1 VIRFLFVL
9 LAFLFT
15 LNAYAGTAW
24 KDVITQKGKD
34 GKLRVYIPFSVLSNL
49 KGNMRGSE
57 AVLSID
63 FPLPSRW
70 LVLSATLH
78 LEYSSSILLLPER
91 SEMVVSLNGQKV
103 YQTRKIGSLIDA
115 GVIDVNING
124 FLFRDFNKLQVA
136 AIQHYCLDCCEDP
149 SAPELWTDIDMKN
162 SFLVLTVEELPF
174 PERLDAI
181 PEFLFDFK
189 NIAGVNFSVIT
200 ENEDDDFLSMAGIV
214 ASYAGM
220 KVKYRPIRISF
231 RREIPPDED
240 AVIIGTEKFIQE
252 KLGLK
257 LPFSIDGATI
267 GVMKNPLN
275 PVKGLVILTGRNL
288 KDVNLAVL
296 GFASYTKNVPTSQSA
311 RVKSVELPK
320 VKPYRSLG
328 MIPLGKEVTLK
339 DLGKSTTV
347 FRYFYPPPLTLYFR
361 IPSDILTEIK
371 DKAKLTLFVSYG
383 AALREDSVI
392 NIFINDK
399 FIASRRLGEFE
410 GENDK
415 KVEIEFPVY
424 NLQKGSNILKIYFAM
439 VPDKKGKCETF
450 NIQNMVATLFDK
462 SSIFIPEL
470 PHWTKM
476 AYINYFFD
484 TIYPFSIY
492 PDFSQTL
499 IYLTDKE
506 PHTISAYL
514 TLLAFVGERT
524 MFPAYKVSVTTDVSV
539 LKNSTKDLLII
550 GKLDELPVELKEN
563 SPLSLKNGILT
574 IHYPLMKR
582 IRNYLKE
589 IFLGKKE
596 RENEYETIVKLEGGF
611 SNLFVGMAFE
621 SPYKSGKT
629 VVLFSSIS
637 SKTLNRGMKLLFHPE
652 IVGKL
657 YGDTVLFDVNSKKA
671 WGIDIGNKYFVGTL
685 PFYERFI
692 FLLGYSWK
700 YMLIASIV
708 VIGLL
713 ALTVKYILDRRE
725 KKLLVEENSETERK
739 ENEKDT

>member
-1 VIRFLFVL
+1 MIRFLFVL

-15 LNAYAGTAW
+15 INAYAAPTW

-34 GKLRVYIPFSVLSNL
+34 GKLRVYIPFSVLSDL
-49 KGNMRGSE
+49 KGNIRGSE

-70 LVLSATLH
+70 LVLSAILH

-103 YQTRKIGSLIDA
+103 YQTRKIGSLTDTGNID
-115 GVIDVNING
+115 INING
-124 FLFRDFNKLQVA
+124 FLFRDFNKLQIT

-149 SAPELWTDIDMKN
+149 NAPELWTDIDMKN

-181 PEFLFDFK
+181 PDFLFDFK
-189 NIAGVNFSVIT
+189 NIAGVKFSIIT
-200 ENEDDDFLSMAGIV
+200 ESESDEFLSMAGIV

-220 KVKYRPIRISF
+220 KIKYRPVKVSFKKEIS
-231 RREIPPDED
+231 PDED
-240 AVIIGTEKFIQE
+240 AVIIGTEKFIHE
-252 KLGLK
+252 KLGIK
-257 LPFSIDGATI
+257 LPFVVDGATV

-275 PVKGLVILTGRNL
+275 PVRGLVILTGKNFE
-288 KDVNLAVL
+288 DVKLAVL
-296 GFASYTKNVPTSQSA
+296 SFASYTKNLPTSQFA
-311 RVKSVELPK
+311 RVKSVKLPD
-320 VKPYRSLG
+320 VKSYDSPG

-339 DLGKSTTV
+339 DLGKPTTI

-371 DKAKLTLFVSYG
+371 DKARLTLFVSYG

-415 KVEIEFPVY
+415 RVEIEFPVY
-424 NLQKGSNILKIYFAM
+424 NLQKGSNTLKIYFAM

-484 TIYPFSIY
+484 TTYPFSIY

-499 IYLTDKE
+499 VYLTDKV
-506 PHTISAYL
+506 PDTIGAYL
-514 TLLAFVGERT
+514 TLMAFVGERT
-524 MFPAYKVSVTTDVSV
+524 MFPAYKVAVTTDVSV
-539 LKNSTKDLLII
+539 LKNSNKDLLII
-550 GKLDELPVELKEN
+550 GKLEELPVELKEN
-563 SPLSLKNGILT
+563 SPLSLRNGILT

-582 IRNYLKE
+582 IGNYLRE

-596 RENEYETIVKLEGGF
+596 RENEYESIVRLGSGF
-611 SNLFVGMAFE
+611 SNLFAGMAFE
-621 SPYKSGKT
+621 SPYESGKT
-629 VVLFSSIS
+629 VVLFSSTS
-637 SKTLNRGMKLLFHPE
+637 PGTLSKGMELLFHPE
-652 IVGKL
+652 VIGKL
-657 YGDTVLFDVNSKKA
+657 YGDTVLFDVSSKKG

-685 PFYERFI
+685 PFYERFL

-700 YMLIASIV
+700 YMLLASII
-708 VIGLL
+708 VIALL
-713 ALTVKYILDRRE
+713 ALSAKYILDRRE
-725 KKLLVEENSETERK
+725 KKLLGGENSGMEDGENK
-739 ENEKDT
+739 ENS